1 VKRRPFLAALGAMGL
16 GAQSLRAEDA
26 AGVVFLVRHAEKAD
40 DSGDPPLSPAG
51 RERAEELIH
60 LLGKAGITKVW
71 STNYQRTRS
80 TAAPVAV
87 HLRLDVTLYDAADLA
102 EFATILRTSPGRHL
116 VVGHSNT
123 TPKLVRALGGDP
135 GDPIQ
140 DWEYDR
146 LYTVVTGPGP
156 ITAVQLRYGTTSL
169 AR

>member
-16 GAQSLRAEDA
+16 GARVLRAQETP
-26 AGVVFLVRHAEKAD
+26 GVVFLVRHAEKAD
-40 DSGDPPLSPAG
+40 DSQDPPLTRAG
-51 RERAEELIH
+51 FERAEQLVH
-60 LLGKAGITKVW
+60 VLGTAGVTKVW
-71 STNYQRTRS
+71 TTNYRRTRS
-80 TAAPVAV
+80 TAAPLAASL
-87 HLRLDVTLYDAADLA
+87 HLEAAFYDASDLA
-102 EFATILRTSPGRHL
+102 EFAATLRGSPGRHL

-156 ITAVQLRYGTTSL
+156 ITALQLRYGTTSL
-169 AR
+169 AK